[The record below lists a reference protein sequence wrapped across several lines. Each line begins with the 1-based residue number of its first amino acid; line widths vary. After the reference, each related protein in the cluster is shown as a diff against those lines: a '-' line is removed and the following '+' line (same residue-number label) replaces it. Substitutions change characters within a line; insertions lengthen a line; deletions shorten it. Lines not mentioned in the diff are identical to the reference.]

1 MVMMVDANEQN
12 RESARSKMS
21 AICDPLGISKK
32 LLLDGNPAQVL
43 HQVAQDQEAGGHGCR
58 FSRVS
63 WVAGDARGDGQFC
76 FAWAPV

>member
-1 MVMMVDANEQN
+1 MEGDAMVMMEDVNEQN
-12 RESARSKMS
+12 LESARSKMS

-32 LLLDGNPAQVL
+32 LLLDGNP
-43 HQVAQDQEAGGHGCR
+43 AQDQEAGGHGCR